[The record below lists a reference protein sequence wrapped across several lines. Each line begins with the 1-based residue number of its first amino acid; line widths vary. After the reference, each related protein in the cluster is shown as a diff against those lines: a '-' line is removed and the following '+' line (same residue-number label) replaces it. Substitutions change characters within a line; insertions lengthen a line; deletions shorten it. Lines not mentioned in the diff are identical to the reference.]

1 MKLFQPR
8 TLHKRIMLAI
18 ALLQLVV
25 VGLFAIYL
33 LIQQVGNEITSRQV
47 LGHKMIGITAPA
59 VSHLIRHDPA
69 GISGYLGAMLGDRA
83 VAGIT
88 VKDRDGKTLF
98 LQRKESGD
106 LHPVAGWFKAAEPH
120 PKISAELR
128 SEHGSLGLM
137 TIELS
142 NDLLNE
148 KIRGLLN
155 DVSYLFM
162 LLLGVDLIA
171 IQLLVKSVMAPL
183 TPLAAMAREVS
194 QGNWEKTV
202 LTTEDG
208 ASDEVRNLSDAFI
221 ESAKTMKRQIRELEK
236 TRAQLAENELKLRN
250 LVDNMQEVLLEVDQN
265 GLVTFLNPAWEA
277 LTGYAAETTL
287 HRPFAEFLTQPRHK
301 AYFEA
306 GRLEH
311 IPLTELQLELRAH
324 DGRPVWMQMS
334 TSLQRDDTGA
344 VSGLISTLEDITET
358 LHLQELQHQHEQ
370 DLYRLTITDPLTGVY
385 NRRHFDE
392 LLENL
397 LHMNLHKGHPLAL
410 VIVDIDGFKFIND
423 TYGHPVGDEV
433 LRTVATSLRN
443 NKHQGGA
450 VARIAGDEFA
460 LLLQNVNEMDAERIG
475 HMIHEDLNRIVI
487 PLPVGQLTVQ
497 TSIGI
502 AIAPVHGKLP
512 QDLVRAADVALYH
525 AKKSGRNRVDTLTR
539 ERGEAIMDIF
549 SQGFEV
555 RNAIIA
561 GLILPFMQPIV
572 DLKTRKIFAYEVL
585 TRMRRGDAFVP
596 ADDFIPIAEDLGL
609 IREMDLFV
617 IGQALKMIP
626 KNVHLFVNISLSSF
640 YAPEFAQQLRDL
652 LNSPVARG
660 RSITLEFTERETVEM
675 SREFIQLFDEIRA
688 GSCNV
693 ALDDFGVG
701 YSTYSYLRVLRPEF
715 VKIDGS
721 FVLKLKENQEDV
733 KIVEQIRELA
743 HIIGAHTIAEH
754 IEDEETIAMLVKMGV
769 DYGQGYFFSKPVNVD
784 DKHWLTADLA

>member
-8 TLHKRIMLAI
+8 TLHMRIMLAI
-18 ALLQLVV
+18 ALLQLAV
-25 VGLFAIYL
+25 VGLFSLYM
-33 LIQQVGNEITSRQV
+33 LIQQIGNEITSRQV
-47 LGHKMIGITAPA
+47 LGHKMIAITAPA
-59 VSHLIRHDPA
+59 VTHLIERSPGDIP
-69 GISGYLGAMLGDRA
+69 SYLGTMLGDRA
-83 VAGIT
+83 LTGIT
-88 VKDRDGKTLF
+88 VKNGAGQTVFQQSKAAADI
-98 LQRKESGD
+98 
-106 LHPVAGWFKAAEPH
+106 HPVAGWFKAAELKPT
-120 PKISAELR
+120 ISTELK
-128 SEHGSLGLM
+128 SASGPLGLI

-142 NDLLNE
+142 NEILNE
-148 KIRGLLN
+148 KIHSLLN

-171 IQLLVKSVMAPL
+171 IQLLVRSVMAPL

-194 QGNWEKTV
+194 QGNWEKTM
-202 LTTEDG
+202 LATEAN
-208 ASDEVRNLSDAFI
+208 ASEEVKNLSDAFI
-221 ESAKTMKRQIRELEK
+221 ESAKTMKRQIRELEQ

-250 LVDNMQEVLLEVDQN
+250 LVNNMQEVLLEVDQN
-265 GLVTFLNPAWEA
+265 GLVTFLNPAWET
-277 LTGYAAETTL
+277 LTGYATETTL
-287 HRPFAEFLTQPRHK
+287 HRPFAEFLMQPKHQH
-301 AYFEA
+301 YFA
-306 GRLEH
+306 ADRLEH
-311 IPLTELQLELRAH
+311 IPLTDLQLEVRAH

-334 TSLQRDDTGA
+334 TSLQYDESGHVT
-344 VSGLISTLEDITET
+344 GLISTLEDITET

-433 LRTVATSLRN
+433 LRKVAEALRSN
-443 NKHQGGA
+443 EHQGGA

-460 LLLQNVNEMDAERIG
+460 LLLQNVNEVEADRIG
-475 HMIHEDLNRIVI
+475 HMIHDDLSRIVI
-487 PLPVGQLTVQ
+487 PLTIGELTIR
-497 TSIGI
+497 TSVGI
-502 AIAPVHGKLP
+502 AVAPLHGKIP
-512 QDLVRAADVALYH
+512 HDLVRAADVALYH
-525 AKKSGRNRVDTLTR
+525 AKQSGRNRVDTLSK

-555 RNAIIA
+555 RNAISA
-561 GLILPFMQPIV
+561 GMILPFMQPIV
-572 DLKTRKIFAYEVL
+572 DLRTRKVFAYEIL
-585 TRMRRGDAFVP
+585 TRMRRGSDFVP

-609 IREMDLFV
+609 IREMDLYV
-617 IGQALKMIP
+617 ICQALKAVP

-652 LNSPVARG
+652 LNSPSARN

-675 SREFIQLFDEIRA
+675 SNEFIQLFEEIRA

-701 YSTYSYLRVLRPEF
+701 YSTYSYLRALRPEF

-721 FVLKLKENQEDV
+721 FVLQLKDNPEDV

-743 HIIGAHTIAEH
+743 HIVGAHTIAEH
-754 IEDEETIAMLVKMGV
+754 IEDEETIAMLIDMGV
-769 DYGQGYFFSKPVNVD
+769 DYGQGYYFSRPVNVD
-784 DKHWLTADLA
+784 DKHWLSADLA

>member
-1 MKLFQPR
+1 MKFFQPR

-25 VGLFAIYL
+25 VGLFAVYL

-47 LGHKMIGITAPA
+47 LGHKMIAITAPA
-59 VSHLIRHDPA
+59 VSHLIRHDIA
-69 GISGYLGAMLGDRA
+69 GIPDYLGTMLGDRA

-88 VKDRDGKTLF
+88 VKNSDGNVLF
-98 LQRKESGD
+98 QQSKESGD
-106 LHPVAGWFKAAEPH
+106 LHPVAGLFKAADPH
-120 PKISAELR
+120 PRISAELR

-148 KIRGLLN
+148 KIRRLLN

-202 LTTEDG
+202 LETEVN
-208 ASDEVRNLSDAFI
+208 ASEEVQNLSDAFI

-287 HRPFAEFLTQPRHK
+287 HQPFANFLAQPKHK
-301 AYFEA
+301 AYFET

-324 DGRPVWMQMS
+324 DGKPVWMQMS
-334 TSLQRDDTGA
+334 TSLQRDDSGT
-344 VSGLISTLEDITET
+344 VTGLISTLEDITET

-410 VIVDIDGFKFIND
+410 MIVDIDGFKFIND

-433 LRTVATSLRN
+433 LRTVSNSLRT
-443 NKHQGGA
+443 NKHQVGA

-460 LLLQNVNEMDAERIG
+460 LLLQNVNETDAEKIG

-502 AIAPVHGKLP
+502 AIAPLHGKMS

-617 IGQALKMIP
+617 IGQALKVIP

-652 LNSPVARG
+652 LNSPMARG

-675 SREFIQLFDEIRA
+675 SKEFIELFDEIRA

-754 IEDEETIAMLVKMGV
+754 IEDEETIALLVKMGV
-769 DYGQGYFFSKPVNVD
+769 DYGQGYYFSKPVNVD
-784 DKHWLTADLA
+784 DKHWLSADLA

>member
-18 ALLQLVV
+18 AMLQLVV
-25 VGLFAIYL
+25 VGLFAAYL

-47 LGHKMIGITAPA
+47 MGHKMIGITAPA
-59 VSHLIRHDPA
+59 VSHLVLHDMG
-69 GISGYLGAMLGDRA
+69 GIPGYLGTMLGDRA

-88 VKDRDGKTLF
+88 VKDGDGNVLF
-98 LQRKESGD
+98 QQTKQSGE
-106 LHPVAGWFKAAEPH
+106 LHPVAGWFKAAESH
-120 PKISAELR
+120 PKISAELK
-128 SEHGSLGLM
+128 SEQGSLGLM

-142 NDLLNE
+142 NELLNE
-148 KIRGLLN
+148 KIRSLLN

-171 IQLLVKSVMAPL
+171 IQLLVRSVMAPL

-194 QGNWEKTV
+194 QGNWEKTM
-202 LTTEDG
+202 LATEAN

-236 TRAQLAENELKLRN
+236 TRTQLAENELKLRN

-265 GLVTFLNPAWEA
+265 GLITFLNPAWEA
-277 LTGYAAETTL
+277 LTGYAIETTL
-287 HRPFAEFLTQPRHK
+287 QRPFADFLVQPRQI
-301 AYFEA
+301 AYFET

-311 IPLTELQLELRAH
+311 IPLSELQLEVRAQ
-324 DGRPVWMQMS
+324 DGRSIWMQVS
-334 TSLQRDDTGA
+334 TSLQYDESGA
-344 VSGLISTLEDITET
+344 VIGLISTLEDITET
-358 LHLQELQHQHEQ
+358 LRLQELQHQHEQ

-385 NRRHFDE
+385 NRRHFDKQ
-392 LLENL
+392 LENL
-397 LHMNLHKGHPLAL
+397 LHVNLHKGHSLAL

-433 LRTVATSLRN
+433 LRTVANSLLA

-450 VARIAGDEFA
+450 IARIAGDEFA
-460 LLLQNVNEMDAERIG
+460 LMLQNVNEVEVEKIG
-475 HMIHEDLNRIVI
+475 RLIHEDINHIVI
-487 PLPVGQLTVQ
+487 PLPVGHLTVQ

-502 AIAPVHGKLP
+502 AIAPVHGKTP

-555 RNAIIA
+555 RNAISA
-561 GLILPFMQPIV
+561 GMILPFMQPIV
-572 DLKTRKIFAYEVL
+572 DLRTRKVFAYEVL

-617 IGQALKMIP
+617 IGQALKTVP

-652 LNSPVARG
+652 LSSPAAQN

-675 SREFIQLFDEIRA
+675 SGEFIQLFEDIRA

-701 YSTYSYLRVLRPEF
+701 YSTYSYLRALRPEF

-769 DYGQGYFFSKPVNVD
+769 DYGQGYYFSRPVNVQD
-784 DKHWLTADLA
+784 QHWLSADLA

>member
-18 ALLQLVV
+18 ALLQLIV
-25 VGLFAIYL
+25 VGLFATYL
-33 LIQQVGNEITSRQV
+33 LIQQVGNEITNRQV
-47 LGHKMIGITAPA
+47 LGHKMIGITGPA
-59 VSHLIRHDPA
+59 VSHLIRHDRA
-69 GISGYLGAMLGDRA
+69 GIPDYLGTMLGDRG
-83 VAGIT
+83 VSGIT
-88 VKDRDGKTLF
+88 VKDSAGNTLF
-98 LQRKESGD
+98 QQARENSS
-106 LHPVAGWFKAAEPH
+106 LHPIANWFKAADPR
-120 PKISAELR
+120 PRISTELK
-128 SEHGSLGLM
+128 SEQGPVGLM

-142 NDLLNE
+142 NDPLNE
-148 KIRGLLN
+148 KIRSLLN

-171 IQLLVKSVMAPL
+171 IQLLVRSVMAPL

-194 QGNWEKTV
+194 QGNWEKTM
-202 LTTEDG
+202 LATEAN

-221 ESAKTMKRQIRELEK
+221 ESAKTMKRQIHELEK
-236 TRAQLAENELKLRN
+236 TRTQLAENELKLRN
-250 LVDNMQEVLLEVDQN
+250 LVNNMQEVLLEVDQN
-265 GLVTFLNPAWEA
+265 GLITFLNPAWEE

-287 HRPFAEFLTQPRHK
+287 NQPFAGYLIQPRHQG
-301 AYFEA
+301 YFEA

-311 IPLTELQLELRAH
+311 IPLSELQLEVRAQ
-324 DGRPVWMQMS
+324 DGRSVWMQMS
-334 TSLQRDDTGA
+334 TSLQHDESGA
-344 VSGLISTLEDITET
+344 VTGLIGTLEDVTET
-358 LHLQELQHQHEQ
+358 LHLQELQHRHEQ
-370 DLYRLTITDPLTGVY
+370 DLYHLTITDPLTGAH
-385 NRRHFDE
+385 NRRHFDKQ
-392 LLENL
+392 LENL
-397 LHMNLHKGHPLAL
+397 LHVNLHKGHSLAL
-410 VIVDIDGFKFIND
+410 MIVDIDGFKFIND

-433 LRTVATSLRN
+433 LRTVANSLRA
-443 NKHQGGA
+443 NKHRAGT

-460 LLLQNVNEMDAERIG
+460 LLLQDVNEVEAEQIG
-475 HMIHEDLNRIVI
+475 HLIHQDISHLVI
-487 PLPVGQLTVQ
+487 PLPIGQLTVQ
-497 TSIGI
+497 TSMGI
-502 AIAPVHGKLP
+502 AVAPVHGKTP

-555 RNAIIA
+555 RNAISA
-561 GLILPFMQPIV
+561 GMILPFMQPIV

-585 TRMRRGDAFVP
+585 TRMRRGDTYVP

-617 IGQALKMIP
+617 IGQALNAIP

-652 LNSPVARG
+652 LNSPIAKD

-675 SREFIQLFDEIRA
+675 SHEFIQLFDDIRA

-701 YSTYSYLRVLRPEF
+701 YSTYSYLRALRPEF

-743 HIIGAHTIAEH
+743 HIVGAHTIAEH
-754 IEDEETIAMLVKMGV
+754 IEDEETIAMLIKMGV
-769 DYGQGYFFSKPVNVD
+769 DYGQGYYFSKPVNVED
-784 DKHWLTADLA
+784 QHWLTADLA